1 MPYVLSLDVGT
12 SATKTILVNEAGE
25 VIAKATKEYDFI
37 VPKPGWAESDP
48 EMWWNAAV
56 ETIKKVME
64 KSKIDPGEVAAI
76 GLSGQMHT
84 LVPLDKNGKVIR
96 NAIMWN
102 DQRVAKQCEYV
113 HEKVGGEER
122 LIDYVANTALPGYTI
137 GKILWI
143 KENEPENYEKIEKF
157 IIAKDY
163 IRYKMTGEV
172 VTDVSDAS
180 GTCLFDVEKNCWS
193 ESLINLLEIKSN
205 IFPEVVESPQI
216 SGYLTKEAAN
226 ILGLKEGTPV
236 VGGAGDVLA
245 QAVGTGVTEEGI
257 AMLII
262 GTAGIASVALSKFG
276 RNPGGSLQLFRGGVP
291 GEWNIFGCT
300 LTAGGSFKW
309 LRDAIGHE
317 EKVLANLTGDD
328 AYNILVNEAVQEEIG
343 SRGLLFTPYLVGER
357 CPYTDPNVRG
367 AFVGLN
373 IMHDKR
379 SFVRAVLEGIVF
391 SLKDALRLIQT
402 LGVPIKQIRVS
413 GGGAINPKWR
423 QIQADILGAEVV
435 TVSYSGEGGSYGA
448 AILAGVGA
456 GFWPSV
462 KDATKKLLK
471 IETRTEPIK
480 ENNEKYEKIY
490 DIYREIYPALKNI
503 NEKISMLN

>member
-1 MPYVLSLDVGT
+1 MSYVLGIDIGT
-12 SATKTILVNEAGE
+12 SACKTIVVNESGE
-25 VIAKATKEYDFI
+25 IIAKATKEYDFI

-48 EMWWNAAV
+48 EIWWRATID
-56 ETIKKVME
+56 TIKVVLE
-64 KSKIDPGEVAAI
+64 KTAIKPEEISAI

-102 DQRVAKQCEYV
+102 DQRVAKQCDEV
-113 HEKVGGEER
+113 HSKVGGEEK

-137 GKILWI
+137 GKILWV
-143 KENEPENYEKIEKF
+143 KEVEPDNYEKIDKF
-157 IIAKDY
+157 VISKDY
-163 IRYKMTGEV
+163 IRYRLTGEIA
-172 VTDVSDAS
+172 TDVSDAS
-180 GTCLFDVEKNCWS
+180 GTCLYDVENNKWS
-193 ESLINLLEIKSN
+193 EELIELLEIKRS
-205 IFPEVVESPQI
+205 IFPDVVESPQV
-216 SGYLTKEAAN
+216 SGYLTSEAAS

-245 QAVGTGVTEEGI
+245 QAVGTGATEEGI

-262 GTAGIASVALSKFG
+262 GTAGIASMALSKFG

-300 LTAGGSFKW
+300 LAAGGSFKW
-309 LRDAIGHE
+309 LRDSLGVE
-317 EKVLANLTGDD
+317 EKIIANLSGDD
-328 AYNILVNEAVQEEIG
+328 AYNILVNEAVQVEVG
-343 SRGLLFTPYLVGER
+343 SKGLLFTPYIVGER
-357 CPYTDPNVRG
+357 CPYTDPNARG
-367 AFVGLN
+367 AFVGVN

-379 SFVRAVLEGIVF
+379 AFVRAVLEGIVF
-391 SLKDALRLIQT
+391 SLKDALNLIET
-402 LGVPIKQIRVS
+402 LGVPLKQVRVS

-423 QIQADILGAEVV
+423 QIQADILGTEVV

-462 KDATKKLLK
+462 KDATRKLLK
-471 IETRTEPIK
+471 IESRTEPIS
-480 ENNEKYEKIY
+480 ENNKKYEKVYEIY
-490 DIYREIYPALKNI
+490 KDIYPTLKEINNKLSAL
-503 NEKISMLN
+503 